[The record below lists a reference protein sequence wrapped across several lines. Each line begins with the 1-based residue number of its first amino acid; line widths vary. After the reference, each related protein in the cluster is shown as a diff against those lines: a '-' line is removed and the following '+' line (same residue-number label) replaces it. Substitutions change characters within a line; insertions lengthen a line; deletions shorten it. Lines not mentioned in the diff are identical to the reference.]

1 MSAPTSNAVNTAHP
15 VDGSTT
21 LRRNRRPVGR
31 AQRNPWTSPASI
43 VASVILVVAFLAALF
58 PGLFTNSDPYAG
70 TDVALLHPSSEHWFG
85 TDAVGRDLYARV
97 VYGARQSLLGA
108 LIAVAVGLV
117 VGTLLGL
124 LAGSLR
130 GGVDSVIMRVV
141 DVLLSI
147 PGILL
152 SLSIIIVLGLG
163 SLQAAVAVGATS
175 IATFARL
182 ARSRFITVAG
192 SDYIEAAYGAGAT
205 PAQVM
210 LRHILPNSLTPV
222 IALATL
228 QFGSAILQ
236 LSILGFLGYG
246 APAPTPEWGLII
258 AEGRDFMAT
267 AWWLIILPGL
277 AIVAVVVSANRLSQN
292 FRAEA

>member
-1 MSAPTSNAVNTAHP
+1 MSMTFTKPLRTSRRR
-15 VDGSTT
+15 TT
-21 LRRNRRPVGR
+21 GQ
-31 AQRNPWTSPASI
+31 ANPWLAPGSI
-43 VASVILVVAFLAALF
+43 IAMVILVIAFLAALF
-58 PGLFTNSDPYAG
+58 PSLFTSADPYAG
-70 TDVALLHPSSEHWFG
+70 TDVALLPPGESGHLMG
-85 TDAVGRDLYARV
+85 TDAVGRDLYARI

-117 VGTLLGL
+117 VGTLIGL

-130 GGVDSVIMRVV
+130 GAVDTVLMRVV

-152 SLSIIIVLGLG
+152 SLSIIIVLGFG
-163 SLQAAVAVGATS
+163 SVQAAVAVGATS
-175 IATFARL
+175 VATFARL
-182 ARSRFITVAG
+182 ARSQVISVAS

-205 PAQVM
+205 HATVL

-228 QFGSAILQ
+228 QFGTAILQ

-246 APAPTPEWGLII
+246 APPPTPEWGLII

-267 AWWLIILPGL
+267 AWWLIILPGIAL
-277 AIVAVVVSANRLSQN
+277 VAVVMSANRLSQN
-292 FRAEA
+292 FPVEA

>member
-1 MSAPTSNAVNTAHP
+1 MSMTHTNPLRSTRAPRRHTA
-15 VDGSTT
+15 
-21 LRRNRRPVGR
+21 
-31 AQRNPWTSPASI
+31 NPWLAPGSI
-43 VASVILVVAFLAALF
+43 IAIVVLVIAFLAALF
-58 PGLFTNSDPYAG
+58 PSLFTSADPYAG
-70 TDVALLHPSSEHWFG
+70 TDVALLAPGESGHLMG
-85 TDAVGRDLYARV
+85 TDAVGRDLYARI

-117 VGTLLGL
+117 VGTLIGL

-130 GGVDSVIMRVV
+130 GAVDTVLMRVV

-152 SLSIIIVLGLG
+152 SLSIIIVLGFG
-163 SLQAAVAVGATS
+163 SVQAAVAVGATS
-175 IATFARL
+175 VATFARL
-182 ARSRFITVAG
+182 ARSQVITVAS

-205 PAQVM
+205 HATV
-210 LRHILPNSLTPV
+210 LFRHILPNSLTPV

-228 QFGSAILQ
+228 QFGTAILQ

-246 APAPTPEWGLII
+246 APPPTPEWGLII

-267 AWWLIILPGL
+267 AWWLIILPGIAL
-277 AIVAVVVSANRLSQN
+277 VAVVMSANRLSQN
-292 FRAEA
+292 FPVEA

>member
-1 MSAPTSNAVNTAHP
+1 MMHTKTRPLA
-15 VDGSTT
+15 G
-21 LRRNRRPVGR
+21 RRHHR
-31 AQRNPWTSPASI
+31 AAGQGNPWLAPGSI
-43 VASVILVVAFLAALF
+43 IAIVILAVAFLAALV
-58 PGLFTNSDPYAG
+58 PGLFTSADPYAG
-70 TDVALLHPSSEHWFG
+70 TDVALLSPGQNGHLMG

-117 VGTLLGL
+117 VGTLIGL
-124 LAGSLR
+124 VAGSLR
-130 GGVDSVIMRVV
+130 GVVDTILMRVV

-152 SLSIIIVLGLG
+152 SLSIIIVLGFG
-163 SLQAAVAVGATS
+163 SVQAAVAVGATS
-175 IATFARL
+175 VATFARL
-182 ARSRFITVAG
+182 ARSQVITVANAE
-192 SDYIEAAYGAGAT
+192 YIEAAYGAGAT
-205 PAQVM
+205 RATVL

-228 QFGSAILQ
+228 QFGTAILQ

-246 APAPTPEWGLII
+246 APPPTPEWGLII

-267 AWWLIILPGL
+267 AWWLIILPGIAL
-277 AIVAVVVSANRLSQN
+277 VAVVMSANRLSQN
-292 FRAEA
+292 FPVEA

>member
-1 MSAPTSNAVNTAHP
+1 MSMTHTKPLRSTRAPRRHTSNPWLAP
-15 VDGSTT
+15 GSII
-21 LRRNRRPVGR
+21 
-31 AQRNPWTSPASI
+31 AI
-43 VASVILVVAFLAALF
+43 VILAIAFLAALF
-58 PGLFTNSDPYAG
+58 PGLFTSADPYAG
-70 TDVALLHPSSEHWFG
+70 TDVALLPPGESGHLMG
-85 TDAVGRDLYARV
+85 TDAVGRDLYARII
-97 VYGARQSLLGA
+97 YGARQSLLGA

-117 VGTLLGL
+117 VGTLIGL

-130 GGVDSVIMRVV
+130 GAVDTVLMRVV

-152 SLSIIIVLGLG
+152 SLSIIIVLGFG
-163 SLQAAVAVGATS
+163 SVQAAVAVGATS
-175 IATFARL
+175 VATFARL
-182 ARSRFITVAG
+182 ARSQVISVAS

-205 PAQVM
+205 HATVL

-228 QFGSAILQ
+228 QFGTAILQ

-246 APAPTPEWGLII
+246 APPPTPEWGLII

-267 AWWLIILPGL
+267 AWWLIILPGIAL
-277 AIVAVVVSANRLSQN
+277 VAVVMSANRLSQN
-292 FRAEA
+292 FPVEA

>member
-1 MSAPTSNAVNTAHP
+1 MMHTKTRPLA
-15 VDGSTT
+15 G
-21 LRRNRRPVGR
+21 RRHHR
-31 AQRNPWTSPASI
+31 AAGQGNPWLAPGSI
-43 VASVILVVAFLAALF
+43 AAIVILVVAFLAALV
-58 PGLFTNSDPYAG
+58 PGLFTSADPYAG
-70 TDVALLHPSSEHWFG
+70 TDVALLSPGQNGHLMG

-117 VGTLLGL
+117 VGTLIGL
-124 LAGSLR
+124 IAGSLR
-130 GGVDSVIMRVV
+130 GVADTILMRVV

-152 SLSIIIVLGLG
+152 SLSIIIVLGFG
-163 SLQAAVAVGATS
+163 SVQAAVAVGATS
-175 IATFARL
+175 VATFARL
-182 ARSRFITVAG
+182 ARSQVITVANAE
-192 SDYIEAAYGAGAT
+192 YIEAAYGAGAT
-205 PAQVM
+205 RATVL

-228 QFGSAILQ
+228 QFGTAILQ

-246 APAPTPEWGLII
+246 APPPTPEWGLII

-267 AWWLIILPGL
+267 AWWLIILPGIAL
-277 AIVAVVVSANRLSQN
+277 VAVVMSANRLSQN
-292 FRAEA
+292 FPVEA

>member
-1 MSAPTSNAVNTAHP
+1 MSMTHTNPLRSSRAPRRHTSNPWLAP
-15 VDGSTT
+15 GSII
-21 LRRNRRPVGR
+21 
-31 AQRNPWTSPASI
+31 AI
-43 VASVILVVAFLAALF
+43 VILAIAFLAALF
-58 PGLFTNSDPYAG
+58 PSLFTSADPYAG
-70 TDVALLHPSSEHWFG
+70 TDVALLPPGESGHLMG
-85 TDAVGRDLYARV
+85 TDAVGRDLYARI

-117 VGTLLGL
+117 VGTLIGL

-130 GGVDSVIMRVV
+130 GAVDTVLMRVV

-152 SLSIIIVLGLG
+152 SLSIIIVLGFG
-163 SLQAAVAVGATS
+163 SVQAAVAVGATS
-175 IATFARL
+175 VATFARL
-182 ARSRFITVAG
+182 ARSQVITVAS

-205 PAQVM
+205 HATVL

-228 QFGSAILQ
+228 QFGTAILQ

-246 APAPTPEWGLII
+246 APPPTPEWGLII

-267 AWWLIILPGL
+267 AWWLIILPGIAL
-277 AIVAVVVSANRLSQN
+277 VAVVMSANRLSQN
-292 FRAEA
+292 FPVEA

>member
-1 MSAPTSNAVNTAHP
+1 MSVTHTNPLRSSRAPRRHTSNPWLAP
-15 VDGSTT
+15 GSII
-21 LRRNRRPVGR
+21 
-31 AQRNPWTSPASI
+31 AI
-43 VASVILVVAFLAALF
+43 VVLVIAFLAALF
-58 PGLFTNSDPYAG
+58 PSLFTSADPYAG
-70 TDVALLHPSSEHWFG
+70 TDVALLPPGESGHLMG
-85 TDAVGRDLYARV
+85 TDAVGSDLYARI

-117 VGTLLGL
+117 VGTLIGL

-130 GGVDSVIMRVV
+130 GAVDTVLMRVV

-152 SLSIIIVLGLG
+152 SLSIIIVLGFG
-163 SLQAAVAVGATS
+163 SVQAAVAVGATS
-175 IATFARL
+175 VATFARL
-182 ARSRFITVAG
+182 ARSQVVTVAS

-205 PAQVM
+205 HATVL

-228 QFGSAILQ
+228 QFGTAILQ

-246 APAPTPEWGLII
+246 APPPTPEWGLII

-267 AWWLIILPGL
+267 AWWLIILPGIAL
-277 AIVAVVVSANRLSQN
+277 VAVVMSANRLSQN
-292 FRAEA
+292 FPVEA

>member
-1 MSAPTSNAVNTAHP
+1 MSMTHTNPLRSSRAPRRHTA
-15 VDGSTT
+15 
-21 LRRNRRPVGR
+21 
-31 AQRNPWTSPASI
+31 NPWLAPGSI
-43 VASVILVVAFLAALF
+43 IVIVVLVIAFLAALF
-58 PGLFTNSDPYAG
+58 PSLFTSADPYAG
-70 TDVALLHPSSEHWFG
+70 TDVALLAPGESGHLMG
-85 TDAVGRDLYARV
+85 TDAVGRDLYARI

-117 VGTLLGL
+117 VGTLIGL

-130 GGVDSVIMRVV
+130 GAVDTVLMRVV

-152 SLSIIIVLGLG
+152 SLSIIIVLGFG
-163 SLQAAVAVGATS
+163 SVQAAVAVGATS
-175 IATFARL
+175 VATFARL
-182 ARSRFITVAG
+182 ARSQVITVAS

-205 PAQVM
+205 HATVL

-228 QFGSAILQ
+228 QFGTAILQ

-246 APAPTPEWGLII
+246 APPPTPEWGLII

-267 AWWLIILPGL
+267 AWWLIILPGIAL
-277 AIVAVVVSANRLSQN
+277 VAMVMSANRLSQN
-292 FRAEA
+292 FPVEA

>member
-1 MSAPTSNAVNTAHP
+1 MSLTHTKPLRSSRAPRRQTSNPWLAP
-15 VDGSTT
+15 GSII
-21 LRRNRRPVGR
+21 
-31 AQRNPWTSPASI
+31 AI
-43 VASVILVVAFLAALF
+43 VILAIAFLAALF
-58 PGLFTNSDPYAG
+58 PSLFTSADPYAG
-70 TDVALLHPSSEHWFG
+70 TDVALLAPGESGHLMG
-85 TDAVGRDLYARV
+85 TDAVGRDLYARI

-117 VGTLLGL
+117 VGTLIGL

-130 GGVDSVIMRVV
+130 GAVDSVLMRVV

-152 SLSIIIVLGLG
+152 SLSIIIVLGFG
-163 SLQAAVAVGATS
+163 SVQAAVAVGATS
-175 IATFARL
+175 VATFARL
-182 ARSRFITVAG
+182 ARSQVITVAS

-205 PAQVM
+205 HATV
-210 LRHILPNSLTPV
+210 LFRHILPNSLTPV

-228 QFGSAILQ
+228 QFGTAILQ

-246 APAPTPEWGLII
+246 APPPTPEWGLII

-267 AWWLIILPGL
+267 AWWLIILPGIAL
-277 AIVAVVVSANRLSQN
+277 VAVVMSANRLSQN
-292 FRAEA
+292 FPVEA

>member
-1 MSAPTSNAVNTAHP
+1 MSMTHTKPLRSTRAPRRHTA
-15 VDGSTT
+15 
-21 LRRNRRPVGR
+21 
-31 AQRNPWTSPASI
+31 NPWLAPGSI
-43 VASVILVVAFLAALF
+43 IAIVVLAIAFLAALF
-58 PGLFTNSDPYAG
+58 PSLFTSADPYAG
-70 TDVALLHPSSEHWFG
+70 TDVALLAPGESGHLMG
-85 TDAVGRDLYARV
+85 TDAVGRDLYARI

-117 VGTLLGL
+117 VGTLIGL
-124 LAGSLR
+124 LAGALR
-130 GGVDSVIMRVV
+130 GAVDTVLMRVV

-152 SLSIIIVLGLG
+152 SLSIIIVLGFG
-163 SLQAAVAVGATS
+163 SVQAAVAVGATS
-175 IATFARL
+175 VATFARL
-182 ARSRFITVAG
+182 ARSQVITVAS

-205 PAQVM
+205 HATVL

-228 QFGSAILQ
+228 QFGTAILQ

-246 APAPTPEWGLII
+246 APPPTPEWGLII

-267 AWWLIILPGL
+267 AWWLIILPGIAL
-277 AIVAVVVSANRLSQN
+277 VAVVMSANRLSQN
-292 FRAEA
+292 FPVEA

>member
-1 MSAPTSNAVNTAHP
+1 MMHTKTRPLA
-15 VDGSTT
+15 G
-21 LRRNRRPVGR
+21 RRHHR
-31 AQRNPWTSPASI
+31 AAGQGNPWLAPGSI
-43 VASVILVVAFLAALF
+43 AAIVILVVAFLAALV
-58 PGLFTNSDPYAG
+58 PGLFTSADPYAG
-70 TDVALLHPSSEHWFG
+70 TDVALLSPGQNGHLMG

-117 VGTLLGL
+117 VGTLIGL
-124 LAGSLR
+124 IAGSRR
-130 GGVDSVIMRVV
+130 GVVDTILMRVV

-152 SLSIIIVLGLG
+152 SLSIIIVLGFG
-163 SLQAAVAVGATS
+163 SVQAAVAVGATS
-175 IATFARL
+175 VATFARL
-182 ARSRFITVAG
+182 ARSQVITVANAE
-192 SDYIEAAYGAGAT
+192 YIEAAYGAGAT
-205 PAQVM
+205 RTTVL

-228 QFGSAILQ
+228 QFGTAILQ

-246 APAPTPEWGLII
+246 APPPTPEWGLII

-267 AWWLIILPGL
+267 AWWLIILPGIAL
-277 AIVAVVVSANRLSQN
+277 VAVVMSANRLSQN
-292 FRAEA
+292 FPVEA

>member
-1 MSAPTSNAVNTAHP
+1 MSLTHTKPLRSPRAPRRHTSNPWLAP
-15 VDGSTT
+15 GSII
-21 LRRNRRPVGR
+21 
-31 AQRNPWTSPASI
+31 AI
-43 VASVILVVAFLAALF
+43 VILAIAFLAALF
-58 PGLFTNSDPYAG
+58 PSLFTSADPYAG
-70 TDVALLHPSSEHWFG
+70 TDVALLAPGESGHLMG
-85 TDAVGRDLYARV
+85 TDAVGRDLYARI

-117 VGTLLGL
+117 VGTLIGL

-130 GGVDSVIMRVV
+130 GAVDTVLMRVV

-152 SLSIIIVLGLG
+152 SLSIIIVLGFG
-163 SLQAAVAVGATS
+163 SVQAAVAVGATS
-175 IATFARL
+175 VATFARL
-182 ARSRFITVAG
+182 ARSQVISVAS

-205 PAQVM
+205 HATVL

-228 QFGSAILQ
+228 QFGTAILQ

-246 APAPTPEWGLII
+246 APPPTPEWGLII

-267 AWWLIILPGL
+267 AWWLIILPGIAL
-277 AIVAVVVSANRLSQN
+277 VAVVMSANRLSQN
-292 FRAEA
+292 FPVEA

>member
-1 MSAPTSNAVNTAHP
+1 MSTAVTNSTQSFPAQSSAP
-15 VDGSTT
+15 
-21 LRRNRRPVGR
+21 LRRNRRRVGR
-31 AQRNPWTSPASI
+31 AQRNPWTAPASI
-43 VASVILVVAFLAALF
+43 ASVVILVVAFLAALF
-58 PGLFTNSDPYAG
+58 PGLFTTADPLAG
-70 TDVALLHPSSEHWFG
+70 TDVALLPPSSEHWFG

-124 LAGSLR
+124 VAGTLR
-130 GGVDSVIMRVV
+130 GAVDAVISRIL

-152 SLSIIIVLGLG
+152 SLSIIIVLGFG

-182 ARSRFITVAG
+182 ARSQVISVAQ
-192 SDYIEAAYGAGAT
+192 SEFVEAAYGAGCT

-292 FRAEA
+292 FRVEA

>member
-1 MSAPTSNAVNTAHP
+1 MSMTHAKPLRSSRAPRRQTSNPWLAP
-15 VDGSTT
+15 GSII
-21 LRRNRRPVGR
+21 
-31 AQRNPWTSPASI
+31 AM
-43 VASVILVVAFLAALF
+43 VILAIAFLSALF
-58 PGLFTNSDPYAG
+58 PSLFTSADPYAG
-70 TDVALLHPSSEHWFG
+70 TDVALLPPGDSGHIMG
-85 TDAVGRDLYARV
+85 TDAVGRDLYARI

-117 VGTLLGL
+117 VGTLIGL

-130 GGVDSVIMRVV
+130 GVVDTVLMRVV

-152 SLSIIIVLGLG
+152 SLSIIIVLGFG
-163 SLQAAVAVGATS
+163 SVQAAVAVGATS
-175 IATFARL
+175 VATFARL
-182 ARSRFITVAG
+182 ARSQVMSVAS

-205 PAQVM
+205 HATV
-210 LRHILPNSLTPV
+210 LFRHILPNSLTPV

-228 QFGSAILQ
+228 QFGTAILQ

-246 APAPTPEWGLII
+246 APPPTPEWGLII

-267 AWWLIILPGL
+267 AWWLIILPGIAL
-277 AIVAVVVSANRLSQN
+277 VAVVMSANRLSQN
-292 FRAEA
+292 FPVEA

>member
-1 MSAPTSNAVNTAHP
+1 MSMTHTNPLRSSRAPRRHTA
-15 VDGSTT
+15 
-21 LRRNRRPVGR
+21 
-31 AQRNPWTSPASI
+31 NPWLAPGSI
-43 VASVILVVAFLAALF
+43 IAIVVLVIAFLAALF
-58 PGLFTNSDPYAG
+58 PSLFTSADPYAG
-70 TDVALLHPSSEHWFG
+70 TDVALLPPGESGHLMG
-85 TDAVGRDLYARV
+85 TDAVGRDLYARI

-117 VGTLLGL
+117 VGTLIGL

-130 GGVDSVIMRVV
+130 GAVDSVLMRVV

-152 SLSIIIVLGLG
+152 SLSIIIVLGFG
-163 SLQAAVAVGATS
+163 SVQAAVAVGATS
-175 IATFARL
+175 VATFARL
-182 ARSRFITVAG
+182 ARSQVITVAS

-205 PAQVM
+205 HATV
-210 LRHILPNSLTPV
+210 LFRHVLPNSLTPV

-228 QFGSAILQ
+228 QFGTAILQ

-246 APAPTPEWGLII
+246 APPPTPEWGLII

-267 AWWLIILPGL
+267 AWWLIILPGIAL
-277 AIVAVVVSANRLSQN
+277 VAVVMSANRLSQN
-292 FRAEA
+292 FPVEA

>member
-1 MSAPTSNAVNTAHP
+1 MMHTKTRPLA
-15 VDGSTT
+15 G
-21 LRRNRRPVGR
+21 RRHHR
-31 AQRNPWTSPASI
+31 AAGQGNPWLAPGSI
-43 VASVILVVAFLAALF
+43 AAIVILVVAFLAALV
-58 PGLFTNSDPYAG
+58 PGLFTAADPYAG
-70 TDVALLHPSSEHWFG
+70 TDVALLSPGQNGHLMG

-117 VGTLLGL
+117 VGTLIGL
-124 LAGSLR
+124 IAGSLR
-130 GGVDSVIMRVV
+130 GVVDTILMRVV

-152 SLSIIIVLGLG
+152 SLSIIIVLGFG
-163 SLQAAVAVGATS
+163 SVQAAVAVGATS
-175 IATFARL
+175 VATFARL
-182 ARSRFITVAG
+182 ARSQVITVANAE
-192 SDYIEAAYGAGAT
+192 YIEAAYGAGAT
-205 PAQVM
+205 RATVL

-228 QFGSAILQ
+228 QFGTAILQ

-246 APAPTPEWGLII
+246 APPPTPEWGLII

-267 AWWLIILPGL
+267 AWWLIILPGIAL
-277 AIVAVVVSANRLSQN
+277 VAVVMSANRLSQN
-292 FRAEA
+292 FPVEA

>member
-1 MSAPTSNAVNTAHP
+1 MSVTHTKPLRFTRAPRRHTSNPWLAP
-15 VDGSTT
+15 GSII
-21 LRRNRRPVGR
+21 
-31 AQRNPWTSPASI
+31 AI
-43 VASVILVVAFLAALF
+43 VVLVIAFLAALF
-58 PGLFTNSDPYAG
+58 PSLFTSADPYAG
-70 TDVALLHPSSEHWFG
+70 TDVALLPPGESGHLMG
-85 TDAVGRDLYARV
+85 TDAVGRDLYARI

-117 VGTLLGL
+117 VGTLIGL
-124 LAGSLR
+124 LAGALR
-130 GGVDSVIMRVV
+130 GAVDTVLMRVV

-152 SLSIIIVLGLG
+152 SLSIIIVLGFG
-163 SLQAAVAVGATS
+163 SVQAAVAVGATS
-175 IATFARL
+175 VATFARL
-182 ARSRFITVAG
+182 ARSQVITVAS

-205 PAQVM
+205 HATVL

-228 QFGSAILQ
+228 QFGTAILQ

-246 APAPTPEWGLII
+246 APPPTPEWGLII

-267 AWWLIILPGL
+267 AWWLIILPGIAL
-277 AIVAVVVSANRLSQN
+277 VAVVMSANRLSQN
-292 FRAEA
+292 FPVEA

>member
-1 MSAPTSNAVNTAHP
+1 MSMTHTNPLRSTRAPRRHTA
-15 VDGSTT
+15 
-21 LRRNRRPVGR
+21 
-31 AQRNPWTSPASI
+31 NPWLAPGSI
-43 VASVILVVAFLAALF
+43 IAIVVLVIAFLAALF
-58 PGLFTNSDPYAG
+58 PSLFTSADPYAG
-70 TDVALLHPSSEHWFG
+70 TDVALLPPGESGHLMG
-85 TDAVGRDLYARV
+85 TDAVGRDLYARI
-97 VYGARQSLLGA
+97 VYGAHQSLLGA

-117 VGTLLGL
+117 VGTLIGL

-130 GGVDSVIMRVV
+130 GAVDTVLMRVV

-152 SLSIIIVLGLG
+152 SLSIIIVLGFG
-163 SLQAAVAVGATS
+163 SVQAAVAVGATS
-175 IATFARL
+175 VATFARL
-182 ARSRFITVAG
+182 ARSQVITVAS

-205 PAQVM
+205 HATVL

-228 QFGSAILQ
+228 QFGTAILQ

-246 APAPTPEWGLII
+246 APPPTPEWGLII

-267 AWWLIILPGL
+267 AWWLIILPGIAL
-277 AIVAVVVSANRLSQN
+277 VAVVMSANRLSQN
-292 FRAEA
+292 FPVEA

>member
-1 MSAPTSNAVNTAHP
+1 MSLTHTKPLRSTRAPRRHTSNPWLAP
-15 VDGSTT
+15 GSII
-21 LRRNRRPVGR
+21 
-31 AQRNPWTSPASI
+31 AI
-43 VASVILVVAFLAALF
+43 VILAIAFLAALF
-58 PGLFTNSDPYAG
+58 PSLFTSADPYAG
-70 TDVALLHPSSEHWFG
+70 TDVALLPPGESGHRMG
-85 TDAVGRDLYARV
+85 TDAVGRDLYARI

-117 VGTLLGL
+117 VGTLIGL

-130 GGVDSVIMRVV
+130 GAVDSVLMRVV

-152 SLSIIIVLGLG
+152 SLSIIIVLGFG
-163 SLQAAVAVGATS
+163 SVQAAVAVGATS
-175 IATFARL
+175 VATFARL
-182 ARSRFITVAG
+182 ARSQVISVAS

-205 PAQVM
+205 HATVL

-228 QFGSAILQ
+228 QFGTAILQ

-246 APAPTPEWGLII
+246 APPPTPEWGLII

-267 AWWLIILPGL
+267 AWWLIILPGIAL
-277 AIVAVVVSANRLSQN
+277 VAVVMSANRLSQN
-292 FRAEA
+292 FPVEA

>member
-1 MSAPTSNAVNTAHP
+1 MSMTHTKPLRSTRAPRRHTA
-15 VDGSTT
+15 
-21 LRRNRRPVGR
+21 
-31 AQRNPWTSPASI
+31 NPWLAPGSI
-43 VASVILVVAFLAALF
+43 IAIVILVIAFLAALF
-58 PGLFTNSDPYAG
+58 PSLFTSADPYAG
-70 TDVALLHPSSEHWFG
+70 TDVALLAPGESGHLMG
-85 TDAVGRDLYARV
+85 TDAVGRDLYARI

-117 VGTLLGL
+117 VGTLIGL

-130 GGVDSVIMRVV
+130 GAVDTVLMRVV

-152 SLSIIIVLGLG
+152 SLSIIIVLGFG
-163 SLQAAVAVGATS
+163 SVQAAVAVGATS
-175 IATFARL
+175 VATFARL
-182 ARSRFITVAG
+182 ARSQVITVAS

-205 PAQVM
+205 HATV
-210 LRHILPNSLTPV
+210 LFRHILPNSLTPV

-228 QFGSAILQ
+228 QFGTAILQ

-246 APAPTPEWGLII
+246 APPPTPEWGLII

-267 AWWLIILPGL
+267 AWWLIILPGIAL
-277 AIVAVVVSANRLSQN
+277 VAVVMSANRLSQN
-292 FRAEA
+292 FPVEA

>member
-1 MSAPTSNAVNTAHP
+1 MSMTHAKPLRSSRAPRRQTSNPWLAP
-15 VDGSTT
+15 GSII
-21 LRRNRRPVGR
+21 
-31 AQRNPWTSPASI
+31 AI
-43 VASVILVVAFLAALF
+43 VILAIAFLAALF
-58 PGLFTNSDPYAG
+58 PSLFTSADPYAG
-70 TDVALLHPSSEHWFG
+70 TDVALLPPGEFGHLMG
-85 TDAVGRDLYARV
+85 TDAVGRDLYARI

-108 LIAVAVGLV
+108 LIAVVVGLV
-117 VGTLLGL
+117 IGTLIGL

-130 GGVDSVIMRVV
+130 GVVDSVLMRVV

-152 SLSIIIVLGLG
+152 SLSIIIVLGFG
-163 SLQAAVAVGATS
+163 SVQAAVAVGATS
-175 IATFARL
+175 VATFARL
-182 ARSRFITVAG
+182 ARSQVMSVAS

-205 PAQVM
+205 HATVL

-228 QFGSAILQ
+228 QFGTAILQ

-246 APAPTPEWGLII
+246 APPPTPEWGLII

-267 AWWLIILPGL
+267 AWWLIILPGIAL
-277 AIVAVVVSANRLSQN
+277 VAVVMSANRLSQN
-292 FRAEA
+292 FPVEA

>member
-1 MSAPTSNAVNTAHP
+1 MSMTHTNPLRSSRAPRRHTA
-15 VDGSTT
+15 
-21 LRRNRRPVGR
+21 
-31 AQRNPWTSPASI
+31 NPWLAPGSI
-43 VASVILVVAFLAALF
+43 IAIVVLVIAFLAALF
-58 PGLFTNSDPYAG
+58 PSLFTSADPYAG
-70 TDVALLHPSSEHWFG
+70 TDVALLAPGESGHLMG
-85 TDAVGRDLYARV
+85 TDAVGRDLYPRI

-117 VGTLLGL
+117 VGTLIGL

-130 GGVDSVIMRVV
+130 GAVDTVLMRVV

-152 SLSIIIVLGLG
+152 SLSIIIVLGFG
-163 SLQAAVAVGATS
+163 SVQAAVAVGATS
-175 IATFARL
+175 VATFARL
-182 ARSRFITVAG
+182 ARSQVITVAS

-205 PAQVM
+205 HATVL

-228 QFGSAILQ
+228 QFGTAILQ

-246 APAPTPEWGLII
+246 APPPTPEWGLII

-267 AWWLIILPGL
+267 AWWLIILPGIAL
-277 AIVAVVVSANRLSQN
+277 VAMVMSANRLSQN
-292 FRAEA
+292 FPVEA

>member
-1 MSAPTSNAVNTAHP
+1 MSMTHTKPLRSTRAPRRHTA
-15 VDGSTT
+15 
-21 LRRNRRPVGR
+21 
-31 AQRNPWTSPASI
+31 NPWLAPGSI
-43 VASVILVVAFLAALF
+43 IAIVILVIAFLAALF
-58 PGLFTNSDPYAG
+58 PSLFTSADPYAG
-70 TDVALLHPSSEHWFG
+70 TDVALLAPGESGHLMG
-85 TDAVGRDLYARV
+85 TDAVGRDLYARI

-117 VGTLLGL
+117 VGTLIGL

-130 GGVDSVIMRVV
+130 GAVDTVLMRVV

-152 SLSIIIVLGLG
+152 SLSIIIVLGFG
-163 SLQAAVAVGATS
+163 SVQAAVAVGATS
-175 IATFARL
+175 VAAFARL
-182 ARSRFITVAG
+182 ARSQVITVAS

-205 PAQVM
+205 HATVL

-228 QFGSAILQ
+228 QFGTAILQ

-246 APAPTPEWGLII
+246 APPPTPEWGLII

-267 AWWLIILPGL
+267 AWWLIILPGIAL
-277 AIVAVVVSANRLSQN
+277 VAVVMSANRLSQN
-292 FRAEA
+292 FPVEA

>member
-1 MSAPTSNAVNTAHP
+1 MMHTKTRPLA
-15 VDGSTT
+15 G
-21 LRRNRRPVGR
+21 RRHHR
-31 AQRNPWTSPASI
+31 AAGQGNPWLAPGSI
-43 VASVILVVAFLAALF
+43 IAIVILAVAFLAALV
-58 PGLFTNSDPYAG
+58 PGLFTSADPYAG
-70 TDVALLHPSSEHWFG
+70 TDVALLSPGQNGHLMG

-117 VGTLLGL
+117 VGTLIGL
-124 LAGSLR
+124 IAGSLR
-130 GGVDSVIMRVV
+130 GVVDTILMRVV

-152 SLSIIIVLGLG
+152 SLSIIIVLGFG
-163 SLQAAVAVGATS
+163 SVQAAVAVGATS
-175 IATFARL
+175 VATFARL
-182 ARSRFITVAG
+182 ARSQVITVANAE
-192 SDYIEAAYGAGAT
+192 YIEAAYGAGAT
-205 PAQVM
+205 RATVL

-228 QFGSAILQ
+228 QFGTAILQ

-246 APAPTPEWGLII
+246 APPPTPEWGLII

-267 AWWLIILPGL
+267 AWWLIILPGIAL
-277 AIVAVVVSANRLSQN
+277 VAVVMSANRLSQN
-292 FRAEA
+292 FPVEA

>member
-1 MSAPTSNAVNTAHP
+1 MSMTFTKPLRTSRRTAA
-15 VDGSTT
+15 GQ
-21 LRRNRRPVGR
+21 
-31 AQRNPWTSPASI
+31 ANPWLAPGSVVAII
-43 VASVILVVAFLAALF
+43 VLAVAFLAALF
-58 PGLFTNSDPYAG
+58 PSLFTSADPYAG
-70 TDVALLHPSSEHWFG
+70 TDVALLAPGESGHLMG
-85 TDAVGRDLYARV
+85 TDAVGRDLYARI

-117 VGTLLGL
+117 VGTLIGL

-130 GGVDSVIMRVV
+130 GAVDSVLMRVV

-152 SLSIIIVLGLG
+152 SLSIIIVLGFG
-163 SLQAAVAVGATS
+163 SVQAAVAVGATS
-175 IATFARL
+175 VATFARL
-182 ARSRFITVAG
+182 ARSQVITVAS

-205 PAQVM
+205 HATV
-210 LRHILPNSLTPV
+210 LFRHILPNSLTPV

-228 QFGSAILQ
+228 QFGTAILQ

-246 APAPTPEWGLII
+246 APPPTPEWGLII

-267 AWWLIILPGL
+267 AWWLIILPGIAL
-277 AIVAVVVSANRLSQN
+277 VAVVMSANRLSQN
-292 FRAEA
+292 FPVEA

>member
-1 MSAPTSNAVNTAHP
+1 MSMTHTNPLRSSRAPRRHTA
-15 VDGSTT
+15 
-21 LRRNRRPVGR
+21 
-31 AQRNPWTSPASI
+31 NPWLAPGSI
-43 VASVILVVAFLAALF
+43 IAIVVLAIAFLAALF
-58 PGLFTNSDPYAG
+58 PSLFTSADPYAG
-70 TDVALLHPSSEHWFG
+70 TDVALLAPGESGHLMG
-85 TDAVGRDLYARV
+85 TDAVGRDLYARI

-117 VGTLLGL
+117 VGTLIGL

-130 GGVDSVIMRVV
+130 GAVDTVLMRVV

-152 SLSIIIVLGLG
+152 SLSIIIVLGFG
-163 SLQAAVAVGATS
+163 SVQAAVAVGATS
-175 IATFARL
+175 VATFARL
-182 ARSRFITVAG
+182 ARSQVITVAS

-205 PAQVM
+205 HATVL

-228 QFGSAILQ
+228 QFGTAILQ

-246 APAPTPEWGLII
+246 APPPTPEWGLII

-267 AWWLIILPGL
+267 AWWLIILPGIAL
-277 AIVAVVVSANRLSQN
+277 VAVVMSANRLSQN
-292 FRAEA
+292 FPVEA